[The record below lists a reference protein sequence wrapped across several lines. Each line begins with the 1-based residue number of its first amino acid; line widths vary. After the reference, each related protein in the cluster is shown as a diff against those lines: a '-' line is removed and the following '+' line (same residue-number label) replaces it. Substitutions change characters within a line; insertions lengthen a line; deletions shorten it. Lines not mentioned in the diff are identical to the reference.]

1 MLSRKCNKTQYITSS
16 LMIALMLASGATAAA
31 ETSSSPLVLAQASAT
46 VKQDGKFWIQK
57 GDELRAA
64 GKREEALQA
73 YRKAESM
80 GAGSDQLSFKIA
92 DTYTEM
98 HRFREAYWEWEKV
111 SHSSSREN
119 RVEACVQMEWA
130 KHSRSRSLPDPYFAD
145 LNTNVSWQEIG
156 DVDVSTLDTLAR
168 VGMVVGEEK
177 PAEYYLYAG
186 YTKDNRSGLVGGIP
200 IEYVD
205 NLARWG
211 VGFRKPITANHSLS
225 FMAEVGQ
232 ARDLIDKARDRTRDD
247 FRGGFEYY
255 KEWNKDY
262 DCHSTNERPNRLFMG
277 VYSELKYY
285 SIYDDAV
292 IFTLDLVPGI
302 RLVETRKTDVDA
314 FLLFSYNTNLEKT
327 EDTYSEYAA
336 GVTWL
341 PDRQY
346 NFTVTAR
353 VGEVLYKGGGSD
365 KRILLELQHYIR
377 W

>member
-1 MLSRKCNKTQYITSS
+1 MLSNKRNKAQYITSG
-16 LMIALMLASGATAAA
+16 LMMVLMLVSVAAAA
-31 ETSSSPLVLAQASAT
+31 ESSPLPLVLAQASAT
-46 VKQDGKFWIQK
+46 VKQDGRFWIQK
-57 GDELRAA
+57 GDELRAT

-80 GAGSDQLSFKIA
+80 GAGSDKLSFAIA

-98 HRFREAYWEWEKV
+98 NRFREAYWEWRKV
-111 SHSSSREN
+111 SKSQNHEN

-130 KHSRSRSLPDPYFAD
+130 KHSRFKYLPDPYFAD
-145 LNTNVSWQEIG
+145 LTTNASWQEIG
-156 DVDVSTLDTLAR
+156 DVDVSTIDMLAR
-168 VGMVVGEEK
+168 AGVVIGKEK

-205 NLARWG
+205 NLARMG
-211 VGFRKPITANHSLS
+211 VGFRKPLTANHNLS
-225 FMAEVGQ
+225 FMAEAGR
-232 ARDLIDKARDRTRDD
+232 ARDLIDKARDRTRNDY
-247 FRGGFEYY
+247 RAGFEYY

-262 DCHSTNERPNRLFMG
+262 DCHSINKTPNRFFMG

-302 RLVETRKTDVDA
+302 RLIETSKSNVDA
-314 FLLFSYNTNLEKT
+314 FLLFSYNTNLDDSKN
-327 EDTYSEYAA
+327 TYSEYAI
-336 GVTWL
+336 GITWL

-346 NFTVTAR
+346 DFTVTAR
-353 VGEVLYKGGGSD
+353 AGEVLYKGGGSD
-365 KRILLELQHYIR
+365 TRVLLELQHYIR